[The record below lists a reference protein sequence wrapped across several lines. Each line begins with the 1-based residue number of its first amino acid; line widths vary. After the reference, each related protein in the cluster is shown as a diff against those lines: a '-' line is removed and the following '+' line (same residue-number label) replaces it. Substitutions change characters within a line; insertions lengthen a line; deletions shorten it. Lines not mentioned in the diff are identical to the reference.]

1 MKSWPF
7 TVVGLVCLVAAGCR
21 TDPSITLLERELR
34 IQEDEIYRLRGVVE
48 DYQAALRSCREDT
61 GVRGRSKAAEPEPG
75 ALLEMIRPRDVPSP
89 PEGVKPSPGST
100 YNGRESEAPPSPYK
114 DSPKTPRGGN
124 QPDGHGRD
132 QPAVGPGDLK
142 LPLPDPPDDGGAE
155 KATKV
160 QPTSGTGPVLRTD
173 SRHVSQLVLNR
184 QLTGG
189 YDADGRPGDDGIMVV
204 IQPRDDRGRPVEAP
218 ADVAVVLLDPAYQGE
233 AGTERS
239 RAPSE
244 ARSRVARWDLTAA
257 ETAARFRK
265 AARDGGM
272 QLKLPWPAD
281 PPRHSQ
287 LYLFVRYTTSDGRN
301 LQAEGPIEIAL
312 PAQPGKRWVS
322 AKPGTSAREAS
333 QPADLGQPDPTEP
346 DQLHPTPA
354 VRMPASP
361 PPSPAAEPAGS
372 QLKPPVWSPDRP

>member
-7 TVVGLVCLVAAGCR
+7 AVVGLVCLVAVGCR
-21 TDPSITLLERELR
+21 TDPGIALLERELR
-34 IQEDEIYRLRGVVE
+34 IQEDEIYRLRGVVG
-48 DYQAALRSCREDT
+48 DYQSALRSCREDA
-61 GVRGRSKAAEPEPG
+61 GVRGRSKTAEPAAGTPPG
-75 ALLEMIRPRDVPSP
+75 LPRVEGVPSP
-89 PEGVKPSPGST
+89 PEGVGSPAGGAHD
-100 YNGRESEAPPSPYK
+100 GRESEAPPSPYK
-114 DSPKTPRGGN
+114 DSPKTPPGGN
-124 QPDGHGRD
+124 QPDG
-132 QPAVGPGDLK
+132 PGGLK
-142 LPLPDPPDDGGAE
+142 LPVPDPPDDGGAE

-160 QPTSGTGPVLRTD
+160 HPTGGTGPVLRTD
-173 SRHVSQLVLNR
+173 SRHVSQFVLNR
-184 QLTGG
+184 QLTSG
-189 YDADGRPGDDGIMVV
+189 YDVDGRPGDDGIMVV

-272 QLKLPWPAD
+272 QLELPWPAD

-312 PAQPGKRWVS
+312 PDQPGKRWVS
-322 AKPGTSAREAS
+322 AKPGAAGREAS
-333 QPADLGQPDPTEP
+333 RPADLGQPDPTEP
-346 DQLHPTPA
+346 HQLRPTPA
-354 VRMPASP
+354 VRMPPP
-361 PPSPAAEPAGS
+361 PPSSTSAEPAGS